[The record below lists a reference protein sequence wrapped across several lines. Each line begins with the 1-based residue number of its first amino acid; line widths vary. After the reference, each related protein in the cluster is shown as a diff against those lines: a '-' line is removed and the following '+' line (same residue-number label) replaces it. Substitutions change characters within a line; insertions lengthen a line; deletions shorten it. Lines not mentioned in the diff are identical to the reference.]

1 MIYHRFCSEVSLLA
15 NKENCKISKANLT
28 ILSRGGLSYY
38 KRPPFVAFGKIKK
51 KDLCRGGGG
60 SAYSPPP
67 EMTYYGILI
76 QLVLCQTMNSQWLEI
91 CNSMAAY
98 HARKYGI

>member
-38 KRPPFVAFGKIKK
+38 KRPPFVAFGKIEK

-60 SAYSPPP
+60 SAYSPRPRDDLLWYFNTTGTLP
-67 EMTYYGILI
+67 DNE
-76 QLVLCQTMNSQWLEI
+76 Q
-91 CNSMAAY
+91 SMA
-98 HARKYGI
+98 RNL

>member
-38 KRPPFVAFGKIKK
+38 KRPPFVAFGKIE

-67 EMTYYGILI
+67 PRDDLLWYFNTTGTLPDNE
-76 QLVLCQTMNSQWLEI
+76 Q
-91 CNSMAAY
+91 SMA
-98 HARKYGI
+98 RNL

>member
-38 KRPPFVAFGKIKK
+38 KRPPFVAFGKIEK

-60 SAYSPPP
+60 SAYSPPRDDLLWYFNTTGTLP
-67 EMTYYGILI
+67 DNE
-76 QLVLCQTMNSQWLEI
+76 Q
-91 CNSMAAY
+91 SMA
-98 HARKYGI
+98 RNL